1 MKTILTCAV
10 TGSGTTLKQTPNLPV
25 TPEQIATSAL
35 EAADAG
41 AAVVHLHVRDPNTG
55 APSMRLDLYQE
66 VVDRIRNKNT
76 DVLINL
82 TCGPG
87 ATGNS
92 NVVLGESIPGFSNAQ
107 ERTRHIVK
115 IRPDICSLDFNTMNR
130 GPQNITVNSV
140 PMIREMAR
148 IIRDVGVK
156 PELEIFDSG
165 DLLIACD
172 LINEGLITGIPLV
185 QIATGIKWGWASSPA
200 TLQYAQTM
208 IPNNAVWY
216 AFGIGSWEMPFVAL
230 STINGGHARVGLE
243 DNIYLEKRVLAKT
256 NAELVTKA
264 VRIIQDLGNDVATP
278 EQAREILQL
287 NNSTIEIPK

>member
-10 TGSGTTLKQTPNLPV
+10 TGSGTTLKHTPYLPV
-25 TPEQIATSAL
+25 TPEQIAVSAL
-35 EAADAG
+35 EAAEAG
-41 AAVVHLHVRDPNTG
+41 AAVVHLHVRDPKTG
-55 APSMRLDLYQE
+55 VPSMRLDLYQE
-66 VVDRIRNKNT
+66 VVNRIRSQNT

-87 ATGNS
+87 ATGDS
-92 NVVLGESIPGFSNAQ
+92 SVVLGETVAGFATAQ
-107 ERTRHIVK
+107 QRTQHIVEL
-115 IRPDICSLDFNTMNR
+115 RPDICSLDFNTMNR
-130 GPQNITVNSV
+130 GPKNITVNSV
-140 PMIREMAR
+140 PMVREMAR
-148 IIRDVGVK
+148 IIRSAGVK

-165 DLLIACD
+165 DLLIARD
-172 LINEGLITGIPLV
+172 LINDGLIDGTPLI
-185 QIATGIKWGWASSPA
+185 QIATGIKWGWASSPT

-264 VRIIQDLGNDVATP
+264 VRIIQDLGNEVATP
-278 EQAREILQL
+278 KEARAILKL
-287 NNSTIEIPK
+287 DN

>member
-10 TGSGTTLKQTPNLPV
+10 TGSGTTFKQTPNLPV
-25 TPEQIATSAL
+25 TPEHIASSAL

-41 AAVVHLHVRDPNTG
+41 AAVVHLHVRDPVTG
-55 APSMRLDLYQE
+55 APSMQLELYQE

-87 ATGNS
+87 STGSSTVVFGEPTAGFAT
-92 NVVLGESIPGFSNAQ
+92 AQ
-107 ERTRHIVK
+107 ERTRHVVK
-115 IRPDICSLDFNTMNR
+115 LQPDICSLDFNTMNR

-148 IIRDVGVK
+148 IIRDAGVK

-165 DLLIACD
+165 DLLIARD
-172 LINEGLITGIPLV
+172 LINEGLITGTPLV

-208 IPNNAVWY
+208 IPPNAVWY
-216 AFGIGSWEMPFVAL
+216 AFGIGSWQMPFVAL
-230 STINGGHARVGLE
+230 STISGGHARVGLE
-243 DNIYLEKRVLAKT
+243 DNVYLEKRVLAKT

-264 VRIIQDLGNDVATP
+264 VRIIRDLGNDIATP
-278 EQAREILQL
+278 QEARELLKIS
-287 NNSTIEIPK
+287 N

>member
-10 TGSGTTLKQTPNLPV
+10 TGAGTTLKQTPHLPV

-41 AAVVHLHVRDPNTG
+41 AAVLHLHVRDPATG
-55 APSMRLDLYQE
+55 NPSMDLALYRE
-66 VVDRIRNKNT
+66 VVDRIRSKNT
-76 DVLINL
+76 DVLLNL

-87 ATGNS
+87 ATGS
-92 NVVLGESIPGFSNAQ
+92 STVVFGLPAPGFSTAK
-107 ERTRHIVK
+107 ERTQHVVEL
-115 IRPDICSLDFNTMNR
+115 RPDICSLDFNTMNR
-130 GPQNITVNSV
+130 GPKNITVNSV
-140 PMIREMAR
+140 PMVREMAR
-148 IIRDVGVK
+148 IIRDAGVK

-165 DLLIACD
+165 DLLIARD
-172 LINEGLITGIPLV
+172 LINEGLITGTPLV

-208 IPNNAVWY
+208 IPANAVWY

-230 STINGGHARVGLE
+230 STISGGHARVGLE
-243 DNIYLEKRVLAKT
+243 DNVYLERGVLAQN

-264 VRIIQDLGNDVATP
+264 VRIIRDLGNDIATP
-278 EQAREILQL
+278 QEARTLLKI
-287 NNSTIEIPK
+287 